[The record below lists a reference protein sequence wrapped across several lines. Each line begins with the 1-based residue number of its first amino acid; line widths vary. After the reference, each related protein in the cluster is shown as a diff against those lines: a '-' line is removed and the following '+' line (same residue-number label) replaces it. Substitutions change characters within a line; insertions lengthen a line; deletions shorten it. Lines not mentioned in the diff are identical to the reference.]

1 MRKKDLFNLKNGSEK
16 AFEKLYLKYYKLIK
30 QICFFRCH
38 NNNLAEDI
46 TQETFIRVWNNKE
59 NIDIKRNIKYYLV
72 TIAKNLCNDQFRQ
85 SKKKQELIS
94 DLTFEKTLKDEKEVP
109 FTKDDNS
116 IFKEIKD
123 YIDQESYEILILYYV
138 HNLKYREIAEIKE
151 TTTSTITNKASRAMR
166 HLKEVL
172 KKWGKEILSK
182 N

>member
-1 MRKKDLFNLKNGSEK
+1 MAQFH
-16 AFEKLYLKYYKLIK
+16 FEKV
-30 QICFFRCH
+30 
-38 NNNLAEDI
+38 A
-46 TQETFIRVWNNKE
+46 
-59 NIDIKRNIKYYLV
+59 
-72 TIAKNLCNDQFRQ
+72 QFRVD
-85 SKKKQELIS
+85 IYI
-94 DLTFEKTLKDEKEVP
+94 KDEKEVP

-172 KKWGKEILSK
+172 KK
-182 N
+182 